1 MKGATRGR
9 LAGLLLALCVHLAF
23 LAAFLAQPPARGPA
37 LPDPSRMVLA
47 WVLPPAPRVRTMPLP
62 KPPPALARAPK
73 RKPAARSSTTAAVP
87 QPLPAPG
94 AALEAAADDLP
105 GDPFAET
112 APASLHDPKIIDGA
126 IKKAFA
132 EQKALEDTQKFVK
145 SGPPPTKYERFAADA
160 RHAKIPN
167 CLSPDGLK
175 HNPPVIKVGGV
186 PVFGVG
192 GVLALPFLAQAAVT
206 GKCKVN

>member
-1 MKGATRGR
+1 MKGAMRGR
-9 LAGLLLALCVHLAF
+9 LTGLLLALCVHLAF
-23 LAAFLAQPPARGPA
+23 LAAFLMQQPQRGPA

-47 WVLPPAPRVRTMPLP
+47 WALLPPPVARPAPPAVLAPAPR
-62 KPPPALARAPK
+62 
-73 RKPAARSSTTAAVP
+73 RKPDTRKSAPVAVP
-87 QPLPAPG
+87 APPQTTGVQMEAVAGELP
-94 AALEAAADDLP
+94 D
-105 GDPFAET
+105 DPFAES

-145 SGPPPTKYERFAADA
+145 SGPPPTKYERFAAGA
-160 RHAKIPN
+160 RHAKVPN

-175 HNPPVIKVGGV
+175 HNPPVIKIAGV